1 MLKFSAEVRAWR
13 KGKNQKNKLEIINIF
28 LVIRVEKNEVLFF
41 TIKTIADQPKTEENN
56 LSLRSRSIRSD
67 NSPDD

>member
-1 MLKFSAEVRAWR
+1 MLKFSDEVRAWR

-56 LSLRSRSIRSD
+56 L
-67 NSPDD
+67 